1 MARINHE
8 KIILILVATC
18 LVLIGGAKG
27 GGRTITDLKIR
38 RQLKRLNKP
47 AVKSIKGGDGNIID
61 CVDIYKQPAFD
72 RLLLKNHT
80 IQMKPSNYNIE
91 KKTSSKP
98 IDQLW
103 QKSGSCPE
111 GTIPIA
117 RTRKSDLLRK
127 ISLEDSAPAIVENA
141 KLYVGEKNYGGEAKI
156 TVWNIHVE
164 PAESSTASIL
174 VGVKGQRDLINAG
187 WMVSPH
193 VFGDNKTHLYVYWAS
208 DNGGCYNLLCPG
220 FVQTNSHIQ
229 LGSLISPLS
238 VYGGQQYF
246 IKVKLHKDKE
256 NDHWW
261 FDYQDQ
267 PVGYWPGSLFRNMAT
282 IANLIE
288 WGWQVWNT
296 KPGGRH
302 TNTEMGSSHFPKEHY
317 GKAAFFD
324 ECLYES
330 AFYKTEAPTIF
341 PIKATSPSCYDIAEL
356 RPDYKKQGANF
367 LFGGPGGVGCDEK

>member
-1 MARINHE
+1 MS
-8 KIILILVATC
+8 
-18 LVLIGGAKG
+18 
-27 GGRTITDLKIR
+27 
-38 RQLKRLNKP
+38 RLE
-47 AVKSIKGGDGNIID
+47 
-61 CVDIYKQPAFD
+61 Q
-72 RLLLKNHT
+72 
-80 IQMKPSNYNIE
+80 
-91 KKTSSKP
+91 
-98 IDQLW
+98 
-103 QKSGSCPE
+103 
-111 GTIPIA
+111 
-117 RTRKSDLLRK
+117 
-127 ISLEDSAPAIVENA
+127 
-141 KLYVGEKNYGGEAKI
+141 
-156 TVWNIHVE
+156 
-164 PAESSTASIL
+164 
-174 VGVKGQRDLINAG
+174 
-187 WMVSPH
+187 
-193 VFGDNKTHLYVYWAS
+193 
-208 DNGGCYNLLCPG
+208 
-220 FVQTNSHIQ
+220 
-229 LGSLISPLS
+229 
-238 VYGGQQYF
+238 
-246 IKVKLHKDKE
+246 DKE

-288 WGWQVWNT
+288 WGGQVWNT